1 MRDVTIYTTTVCA
14 YCVRAKQV
22 LQQQQVPYREV
33 DVSDDDD
40 KRAWLMQTT
49 GQRTVPQIFFG
60 DEPIGGCTDLE
71 AIVRAGDLKRRLA
84 GAQQNASG

>member
-22 LQQQQVPYREV
+22 LKQQQVPYREV
-33 DVSDDDD
+33 DVSNDDER
-40 KRAWLMQTT
+40 RAWLVETT

-71 AIVRAGDLKRRLA
+71 AIVRAGELQQRL
-84 GAQQNASG
+84 GGPAQSATG